1 MEEEILVE
9 RMKTGDKVAFD
20 MLYERYK
27 DIAFRTSYLI
37 VGNKAD
43 SEDIVQETFI
53 KCYQN
58 ISSLKH
64 NDRFKSWFFQIL
76 TRTAW
81 ANGKKKSHEIPQED
95 MTTYLN
101 TNISCSAADM
111 VMKKEQT
118 SLMMSLINDLPE
130 KQRIVVVLYYYNEF
144 STKEIA
150 KMIGCLEGT
159 VKSRLHSAR
168 KNLKNILLTQEGA
181 YAR

>member
-1 MEEEILVE
+1 MEEEVLIE
-9 RMKTGDKVAFD
+9 RMKAGDKLAFD
-20 MLYERYK
+20 MIYDRYK
-27 DIAFRTSYLI
+27 DIALRTSYLI
-37 VGNKAD
+37 VGNIAD

-58 ISSLKH
+58 IGSLKH
-64 NDRFKSWFFQIL
+64 NERFKSWFFHIL

-81 ANGKKKSHEIPQED
+81 ANGKKKNRETPKED
-95 MTTYLN
+95 MTDYYN
-101 TNISCSAADM
+101 THVECSAADT
-111 VMKKEQT
+111 VMEKEQS
-118 SLMMSLINDLPE
+118 SLMMSMIENLPE

-168 KNLKNILLTQEGA
+168 KNLKGILLSQEGA
-181 YAR
+181 YV